1 MDTYPLPDGSTGPAS
16 ETFPQLATA
25 GGAIAGGILLVARR
39 PEQHFGEVVFVDL
52 AGNRSTLSTPG
63 AEAVAARWITPQFD
77 TSGIR

>member
-1 MDTYPLPDGSTGPAS
+1 
-16 ETFPQLATA
+16 
-25 GGAIAGGILLVARR
+25 VARR